1 MLHGLRLERDAG
13 RVHERHRGNEDDGR
27 TGERDQAGA
36 KAPKEGS
43 KKESPPGVNIGGIS
57 MRMTLA
63 WRYAAL
69 IACAGLGL
77 ATSALAQDKTVKIGV
92 LNDMSSLYADIG
104 GPNSVVAIK
113 MAVEDSG
120 LAAKGWKIDVLS
132 GDHQNK
138 PDVGVNIARQWI
150 DAEKVDA
157 IADTP
162 NSGVALA
169 VSNVVRERN
178 AVLLNSGAATADLT
192 GKACSPNT
200 VSFTYD
206 TYMLANGTGKAL
218 TKAGGETWFFLTSD
232 YAFGHALERDTAAV
246 VTANGGKVLGAV
258 RHPLNTSDFSSFLLQ
273 AQSSKA
279 KVIGLANAG
288 GDTTNAIKQA
298 SEFGIV
304 AGGQKLAALLL
315 FINDVHSLGLKTA
328 QGLTFTESFY
338 WDMNDQTRAWSKR
351 FEKLS
356 PKGTM
361 PSMTVAG
368 NYAAV
373 LHYLKALE
381 ALGGNPH
388 DGAKVVAK
396 MKEIPT
402 DDPLFGK
409 GPLRVDGRRIIPAYL
424 FEVKKP
430 DESKYPWDYYKTIA
444 TISPED
450 AAKPLEASECPLVK
464 K

>member
-1 MLHGLRLERDAG
+1 MKAIFM
-13 RVHERHRGNEDDGR
+13 RG
-27 TGERDQAGA
+27 A
-36 KAPKEGS
+36 
-43 KKESPPGVNIGGIS
+43 
-57 MRMTLA
+57 
-63 WRYAAL
+63 AAL
-69 IACAGLGL
+69 IALA
-77 ATSALAQDKTVKIGV
+77 ATSAFADDKVVKIGV

-104 GPNSVVAIK
+104 GPNSVAAAK

-120 LAAKGWKIDVLS
+120 LKAKGWNIEVVN

-138 PDVGVNIARQWI
+138 PDIGVNIARQWI
-150 DAEKVDA
+150 DNDKVDA

-162 NSGVALA
+162 TSSVALA
-169 VSNVVRERN
+169 VSNLVKEKN

-192 GKACSPNT
+192 GKACTPNT
-200 VSFTYD
+200 ISYTYD

-218 TKAGGETWFFLTSD
+218 TKAGGDSWFFLTAD
-232 YAFGHALERDTAAV
+232 YAFGHALERDTSAV
-246 VTANGGKVLGAV
+246 VTANGGKVLGGV
-258 RHPLNTSDFSSFLLQ
+258 KHPLNTSDFSSFLLQ

-298 SEFGIV
+298 AEFGIV

-315 FINDVHSLGLKTA
+315 FISDVHSLGLKTA

-338 WDMNDQTRAWSKR
+338 WDLNDRTREWSKR
-351 FEKLS
+351 FVKLS

-361 PSMTVAG
+361 PSMDAAG
-368 NYAAV
+368 VYGVV
-373 LHYLKALE
+373 LHYLKAME

-402 DDPLFGK
+402 DDPIFGK
-409 GPLRVDGRRIIPAYL
+409 GVLRVDGRHIIPAYL

-430 DESKYPWDYYKTIA
+430 EESKYPWDYYKLVA
-444 TISPED
+444 TISPDD

>member
-1 MLHGLRLERDAG
+1 MMTMPAR
-13 RVHERHRGNEDDGR
+13 R
-27 TGERDQAGA
+27 T
-36 KAPKEGS
+36 
-43 KKESPPGVNIGGIS
+43 
-57 MRMTLA
+57 
-63 WRYAAL
+63 AAL
-69 IACAGLGL
+69 LACAAFGF
-77 ATSALAQDKTVKIGV
+77 ASSAFAQDKSIKIGV

-104 GPNSVVAIK
+104 GPNSVAAVK

-120 LAAKGWKIDVLS
+120 LKAKGWTIEVLS

-138 PDVGVNIARQWI
+138 PDIGVNIARQWI
-150 DAEKVDA
+150 DADKVDA

-162 NSGVALA
+162 SSGVALA
-169 VSNVVRERN
+169 VSNLVKEKN
-178 AVLLNSGAATADLT
+178 SVLLNSGAATADLT
-192 GKACSPNT
+192 GKACTPNT

-218 TKAGGETWFFLTSD
+218 TKAGGDSWFFLTAD
-232 YAFGHALERDTAAV
+232 YAFGHALERDTSAV
-246 VTANGGKVLGAV
+246 VTATGGKVLGGV
-258 RHPLNTSDFSSFLLQ
+258 KHPLNTADFSSFLLQ

-279 KVIGLANAG
+279 KIIGLANAG

-298 SEFGIV
+298 AEFGIV
-304 AGGQKLAALLL
+304 SGGQKLAALLL

-338 WDMNDQTRAWSKR
+338 WDLNDQTREWSKR
-351 FEKLS
+351 FQKVS
-356 PKGTM
+356 PKGSM

-368 NYAAV
+368 LYAEI
-373 LHYLKALE
+373 LHYLKAME

-396 MKEIPT
+396 MKELPT

-409 GPLRVDGRRIIPAYL
+409 GPLRQDGRRLIPAYL

-430 DESKYPWDYYKTIA
+430 EESKGPWDYYKLVATIA
-444 TISPED
+444 PED
-450 AAKPLEASECPLVK
+450 AAKPLKDSDCPLVK